1 LTRTT
6 TQVSFLPKNVKK
18 QVQNGNGVWLRCD
31 CLSFIEGK
39 AAGETVRNE
48 NGKGGTLKRY
58 S

>member
-1 LTRTT
+1 M
-6 TQVSFLPKNVKK
+6 
-18 QVQNGNGVWLRCD
+18 QNGNGVWLRCD